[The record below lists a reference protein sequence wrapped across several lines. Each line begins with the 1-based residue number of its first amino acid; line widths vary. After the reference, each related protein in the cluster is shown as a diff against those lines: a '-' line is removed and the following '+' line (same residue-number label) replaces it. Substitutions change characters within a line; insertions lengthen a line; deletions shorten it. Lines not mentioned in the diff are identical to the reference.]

1 MKTDFVKTALYVYP
15 MLKKLSEAVR
25 TSAENK
31 ALLSYRAKGDA
42 FDAAAEVADTFFLAD
57 RLDFLREAIGGILSA
72 LNEDETF
79 LLEYKYFRRKK
90 VLALGDGKI
99 FCSERNYFRRQG
111 ALLKKIGFLLALRGV
126 TEQTFL
132 EDYAGSQ
139 CLMRVYR
146 AISEGKEEA
155 VVPKRRVRSIV
166 FQRSAEGAALRPRT
180 TKTAMTITA
189 ADTRQITT
197 ISATDSPPFA
207 SSFTT
212 GR

>member
-1 MKTDFVKTALYVYP
+1 MKTDFVKTVLYVYP
-15 MLKKLSEAVR
+15 MLRKLSEAVR
-25 TSAENK
+25 VSGENK

-42 FDAAAEVADTFFLAD
+42 FDAAKEVADTFFLAD
-57 RLDFLREAIGGILSA
+57 RLDFLREAVSGILET
-72 LNEDETF
+72 LNAEETF

-90 VLALGDGKI
+90 VLDLGDGKI
-99 FCSERNYFRRQG
+99 FCSERNYFRRQS
-111 ALLKKIGFLLALRGV
+111 ALLKKIGFLLAVRGI

-132 EDYAGSQ
+132 EDYADSL

-146 AISEGKEEA
+146 AISEGKEET

-166 FQRSAEGAALRPRT
+166 FQRSAGGAALRPRA

-197 ISATDSPPFA
+197 ISATDSPPPV
-207 SSFTT
+207 SSCTA